1 MDVKKNPSK
10 VQHYRLSWR
19 KKKKGKFRSS
29 RPIPLLPVSGPIR
42 KTERNRERRDNNGV
56 KKAREAWVELRE
68 NVHSRFLHHDLVT
81 YCVTL
86 NIQYK

>member
-1 MDVKKNPSK
+1 MFCPVVYACEEESFEGST
-10 VQHYRLSWR
+10 LSAFLE
-19 KKKKGKFRSS
+19 KKKGKYS
-29 RPIPLLPVSGPIR
+29 PGPIR

-86 NIQYK
+86 NTQYK